1 MNLRFALLASL
12 SAKPRTGYD
21 LIAVFDRSVGN
32 VWHAEHPQIYP
43 ELRRMEAAGLV
54 AATELPR
61 GQKGVKREYRIT
73 EAGLAELR
81 RQAST
86 PVEPAHERDPY
97 RLKAAYLE
105 YADPKGAR
113 DQFRMHLEHFTQ
125 LADHYEH
132 ILGTLREGTDAV
144 LNERLEIAPPE
155 QHERIV
161 AARILSYEGLHARAV
176 MELKWARE
184 GLRVLAEL
192 AEHGPDTADSVID
205 VVGADD
211 QGRQ

>member
-21 LIAVFDRSVGN
+21 LIGVFDRSVGN

-43 ELRRMEAAGLV
+43 ELRRMEADGLV

-61 GQKGVKREYRIT
+61 GQKGVKREYAIT
-73 EAGLAELR
+73 EAGLEELC

-86 PVEPAHERDPY
+86 PVAPGHERDPY

-105 YADPKGAR
+105 YADPKGAQ
-113 DQFRMHLEHFTQ
+113 DQFRMNLEHFTK

-132 ILGTLREGTDAV
+132 ILVTLREGTDPV
-144 LNERLEIAPPE
+144 LNDRLDTTPE
-155 QHERIV
+155 AQHAKIV
-161 AARILSYEGLHARAV
+161 ASRILSYEGLLARAE
-176 MELKWARE
+176 MELKWARK
-184 GLRVLAEL
+184 GLKVLDEL
-192 AEHGPDTADSVID
+192 AQSELDATDR
-205 VVGADD
+205 VVDLSGADD

>member
-1 MNLRFALLASL
+1 MNLRFALLAAL

-21 LIAVFDRSVGN
+21 LISVFDRSVGN

-43 ELRRMEAAGLV
+43 ELRRMEADGLI
-54 AATELPR
+54 AATEVPR
-61 GQKGVKREYRIT
+61 GPRSTKREYRIT
-73 EAGLAELR
+73 DAGFAELR

-86 PVEPAHERDPY
+86 ATQPAHERDPY

-105 YADPKGAR
+105 YADPDGAR
-113 DQFRMHLEHFTQ
+113 DQFRMHLEHFTK

-132 ILGTLREGTDAV
+132 ILVTLRDGTDPV
-144 LNERLEIAPPE
+144 LSERLEVTPPE

-161 AARILSYEGLHARAV
+161 ASRILSYEGLHMRAV

-192 AEHGPDTADSVID
+192 AERELDAAER
-205 VVGADD
+205 VVDLSGADD
-211 QGRQ
+211 QRGQ